1 MATSVFAAIA
11 PAQMFKPRKYQIASI
26 GVPIIFLATIT
37 GVFMK
42 FTQNIILISILKIW
56 WKSRSFPES

>member
-1 MATSVFAAIA
+1 
-11 PAQMFKPRKYQIASI
+11 
-26 GVPIIFLATIT
+26 
-37 GVFMK
+37 MK